1 MVAYAWGRSN
11 VGPGDE
17 IITTMMEH
25 HSDIVPWQLLSQ
37 EKKAKLLYIP
47 FDEDGQLDIN
57 WLKKHITTRTKI
69 VTVVH
74 ISNSLGT
81 INDVSRLVKI
91 VKALNPKT
99 LVLVDGSQSAPHVT
113 VDVQKLGCDFFAF
126 TGHKMLGPMGI
137 GILWGREEIL
147 NDMPPFLGGGDM
159 IREVFLSHS
168 TFNDLPEKFEA
179 GTPNVAGAI
188 GLAAAVDYL
197 TNIGMDEVRKHELEL
212 TNYALQK
219 LLKMKG
225 IHIIGPRKAGRR
237 GGLIAFTVDGI
248 HAHDVAQMLDQ
259 EGIAVRSGH
268 HCTMPLH
275 KRLGIMAT
283 KRMSF
288 NIYNTRGE
296 IDYFIEALKKVQE
309 IFK

>member
-1 MVAYAWGRSN
+1 
-11 VGPGDE
+11 
-17 IITTMMEH
+17 
-25 HSDIVPWQLLSQ
+25 
-37 EKKAKLLYIP
+37 
-47 FDEDGQLDIN
+47 
-57 WLKKHITTRTKI
+57 
-69 VTVVH
+69 
-74 ISNSLGT
+74 
-81 INDVSRLVKI
+81 
-91 VKALNPKT
+91 
-99 LVLVDGSQSAPHVT
+99 
-113 VDVQKLGCDFFAF
+113 
-126 TGHKMLGPMGI
+126 
-137 GILWGREEIL
+137 
-147 NDMPPFLGGGDM
+147 
-159 IREVFLSHS
+159 
-168 TFNDLPEKFEA
+168 
-179 GTPNVAGAI
+179 
-188 GLAAAVDYL
+188 
-197 TNIGMDEVRKHELEL
+197 MDEVRKHELEL

-283 KRMSF
+283 TRMSF